1 MKIAPVADI
10 KARLSSYIDQVET
23 GPVII
28 TKNGRPVAALVAIT
42 DDDELE
48 RLIMAYTPRLR
59 QLLNDAAERIKQ
71 GGGILHDEFW
81 RQVAEEPEIPG

>member
-10 KARLSSYIDQVET
+10 KARLSSYLEQVEN

-28 TKNGRPVAALVAIT
+28 TRNGRPVAALVAIT

-48 RLIMAYTPRLR
+48 RLVMTHTPRLR
-59 QLLNDAAERIKQ
+59 RLLNNAAERIQ
-71 GGGILHDEFW
+71 QEGGIAHDEFW
-81 RQVAEEPEIPG
+81 RQVAEETETSG

>member
-1 MKIAPVADI
+1 MKIAPIADI
-10 KARLSSYIDQVET
+10 KAHLSNYLEQVEN

-48 RLIMAYTPRLR
+48 RLVMAHTPRLR
-59 QLLNDAAERIKQ
+59 RLLDEAAERIKR
-71 GGGILHDEFW
+71 GGGIPHDEFW
-81 RQVAEEPEIPG
+81 QQVAEGSEASG

>member
-1 MKIAPVADI
+1 MWITAE
-10 KARLSSYIDQVET
+10 ARARYELRCGAHQRILAQ

-48 RLIMAYTPRLR
+48 RLVMAHTPRVR
-59 QLLNDAAERIKQ
+59 QLLDAAAERIKRD
-71 GGGILHDEFW
+71 GGIPHGEFW
-81 RQVAEEPEIPG
+81 QQVAEESEA

>member
-10 KARLSSYIDQVET
+10 KARLSSYLEQVAN

-42 DDDELE
+42 DEDDLE
-48 RLIMAYTPRLR
+48 RLVMAHTPRLR
-59 QLLNDAAERIKQ
+59 QLLDEAAERVKQ
-71 GGGILHDEFW
+71 GGGIPHDQFW
-81 RQVAEEPEIPG
+81 QQVAEESETHG

>member
-10 KARLSSYIDQVET
+10 KAHLSSYLEQVEN

-42 DDDELE
+42 DEDELE
-48 RLIMAYTPRLR
+48 RLVMAHTPRLR
-59 QLLNDAAERIKQ
+59 KLLDDAAERIRQ
-71 GGGILHDEFW
+71 GSGIPHDEFW
-81 RQVAEEPEIPG
+81 RQVAQESEATG

>member
-10 KARLSSYIDQVET
+10 KAHLSSYLEQVEN

-48 RLIMAYTPRLR
+48 RLVMAHTPRLR
-59 QLLNDAAERIKQ
+59 QLLDEAAERIKRD
-71 GGGILHDEFW
+71 GGIAHDEFW
-81 RQVAEEPEIPG
+81 RQVAEEAETSG

>member
-10 KARLSSYIDQVET
+10 KARLSSYIDQVAT

-28 TKNGRPVAALVAIT
+28 TRNGRPVAALVAIT
-42 DDDELE
+42 DEDELE
-48 RLIMAYTPRLR
+48 RLVIAHTPRLR

-71 GGGILHDEFW
+71 GGGIPHDEFW

>member
-1 MKIAPVADI
+1 MKIAPIADI

-42 DDDELE
+42 DEDELE

-71 GGGILHDEFW
+71 GGGIPHDEFW